1 MTGKNESWNGSAW
14 TELADLN
21 TARSGA
27 GGSGAN
33 NTAALV
39 YGGYPST
46 ANTEIWN
53 GTSWSEVGNLN
64 TARTSLSSAGN
75 STNEAL
81 AFLGYGGSPAGNV
94 ALTEDWNG
102 ASWSEVGDLSTART
116 QGSGTGTSTN
126 ALAFGGEV
134 PPATGATE
142 EWSSSSISSKV
153 LTD

>member
-1 MTGKNESWNGSAW
+1 
-14 TELADLN
+14 
-21 TARSGA
+21 
-27 GGSGAN
+27 
-33 NTAALV
+33 
-39 YGGYPST
+39 
-46 ANTEIWN
+46 
-53 GTSWSEVGNLN
+53 
-64 TARTSLSSAGN
+64 LSSAGN